1 MRERRRG
8 EEEVELVGVKRG
20 AGGRGGKKEGTVKE
34 KKIKVGWRVE
44 KDEIGRERE
53 EKWRGSV

>member
-1 MRERRRG
+1 M
-8 EEEVELVGVKRG
+8 ELVGVKRG

-44 KDEIGRERE
+44 KDEIGRERA